1 MSLNIFLEKWLGKF
15 STRVSSLDIALLLLF
30 SSWLG
35 HNNNYFEM
43 NTNNPSDEAAEEL
56 TKILLLML
64 GCAVQVSIRL

>member
-1 MSLNIFLEKWLGKF
+1 
-15 STRVSSLDIALLLLF
+15 
-30 SSWLG
+30 
-35 HNNNYFEM
+35 M